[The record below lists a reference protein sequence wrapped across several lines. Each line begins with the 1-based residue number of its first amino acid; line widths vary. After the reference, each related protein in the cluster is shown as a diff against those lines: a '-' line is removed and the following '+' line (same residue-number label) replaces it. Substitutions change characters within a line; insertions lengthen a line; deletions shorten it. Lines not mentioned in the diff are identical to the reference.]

1 MKGST
6 DKTKLLEVQDDE
18 VMTPSNSDSEQ
29 EKEQKIFLQAE
40 VDKMIQKMEESRK
53 ATIEELEK

>member
-29 EKEQKIFLQAE
+29 EKEQKIFLQGE
-40 VDKMIQKMEESRK
+40 VDKMI
-53 ATIEELEK
+53 